1 VGGGRCRMSATC
13 WPERKLRA
21 FDSRENVYRTE
32 SQVGGYGY
40 SMMKA
45 ASINPPSPIAMISIV
60 VLSNFSNPSVRIDV
74 AARHLVMLSGG
85 QPGTFIPRCSP
96 IPPSSVL
103 IS

>member
-1 VGGGRCRMSATC
+1 MPCSPVTVTPDTVVRPFTRARDCLSA
-13 WPERKLRA
+13 EA
-21 FDSRENVYRTE
+21 
-32 SQVGGYGY
+32 GY

-60 VLSNFSNPSVRIDV
+60 VLSNFSNPSMRFDV
-74 AARHLVMLSGG
+74 AARHLVLLSGG